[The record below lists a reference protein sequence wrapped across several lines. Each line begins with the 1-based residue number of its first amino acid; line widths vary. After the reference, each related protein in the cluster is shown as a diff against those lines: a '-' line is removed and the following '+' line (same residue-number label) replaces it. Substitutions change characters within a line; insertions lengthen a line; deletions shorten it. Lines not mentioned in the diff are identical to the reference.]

1 MNKTKHTSGPW
12 KVADDLTKDG
22 TPIVR
27 GGRHNEA
34 VCYSAVDRLLGEK
47 GPSDVEMANARL
59 IAAAPDL
66 LEALKTVRCFY
77 ENAKYLSGDEEAI
90 LHEVRAA
97 ISRAT
102 GES

>member
-1 MNKTKHTSGPW
+1 MNKTKHTPGPW
-12 KVADDLTKDG
+12 KLADDLTKDG

-34 VCYSAVDRLLGEK
+34 VCYSPVNRRVGEK

-59 IAAAPDL
+59 IAAAPEL
-66 LEALKTVRCFY
+66 LDNLQHAVRFFDQLTKDDVDRY
-77 ENAKYLSGDEEAI
+77 
-90 LHEVRAA
+90 RAA